1 MRPGLYM
8 AIRDGIVR
16 PLFRLLYRVRV
27 EGSEHVPGTGG
38 AILVANHESLLDPF
52 ALALVTRRRIRFFTK
67 RELWE
72 RSWLA
77 PLLRALG
84 GIRVDRGRGAPATIR
99 RGVDVLRA
107 GEIVAVFPQGR
118 IRRDN
123 GRWEHGA
130 ARLALETGLPLVP
143 IRLLGTADALRRNK
157 IGLPQVIVRVGPPLV
172 VAPAR
177 ATARAERTLI
187 ERAAAEVA
195 RLG

>member
-1 MRPGLYM
+1 MRPRLY
-8 AIRDGIVR
+8 ATIRDGIVR

-27 EGSEHVPGTGG
+27 EGGENVPASGG

-52 ALALVTRRRIRFFTK
+52 ALALVTRRMIRFFTK

-72 RSWLA
+72 RRWLA

-84 GIRVDRGRGAPATIR
+84 GIRVDRGCGAPATIR
-99 RGVDVLRA
+99 CAVDVLRA
-107 GEIVAVFPQGR
+107 GEVIAVFPQGR
-118 IRRDN
+118 IRRDG

-143 IRLLGTADALRRNK
+143 VRLLGTADALRRGK

-177 ATARAERTLI
+177 ATARAERALI
-187 ERAAAEVA
+187 DRAAAEVA